1 MAVDDEFD
9 VLAASLPE
17 LSALDDGFSVDISQG
32 ETVVRVTR
40 VQFDGWVRAV
50 IEQLV
55 VDPVNWHLPL
65 DACRPYGG
73 LVMRG
78 VLRNAYNELAL
89 FVLEEADLDKLPML
103 LGVMHGMAVAS
114 REPIDSSAL

>member
-17 LSALDDGFSVDISQG
+17 LSALDDGFSVEISRG

-40 VQFDGWVRAV
+40 VQFDGWVRA
-50 IEQLV
+50 IAEQV
-55 VDPVNWHLPL
+55 VADPANWFLPL
-65 DACRPYGG
+65 DLCRPYGE

-78 VLRNAYNELAL
+78 VLRNSYKELAA
-89 FVLEEADLDKLPML
+89 FVFEEADVDKLPML
-103 LGVMHGMAVAS
+103 LEVMHGMAVAS
-114 REPIDSSAL
+114 RSS